1 MNKKNIVILFIYSF
15 LNSFLLYRA
24 CDVLYYLSKGI
35 TNNEYINYLTVGSI
49 ITIIFLV
56 PFGIIKDKYNRKY
69 ILLLSNLFLLVSTIF
84 FICADNVYLMGIG
97 ILITA
102 ISNLLSQGI
111 VISLLHS
118 YIKDKNEYSKM
129 YYKWSISYYTGYL
142 ISMVIGGIVAKY
154 SLVLMYY
161 LSLIPIILNFIVLF
175 MLDDKLEKEKKKNK
189 TTFLL
194 KESYT
199 LLKKNKILKTI
210 LLLEIVIMPL
220 AEILAESHP
229 EYLSKMG
236 ASTILIGIYTA
247 IMCTFGI
254 VGNKIASIQKNK
266 ISSFFIYTILFSISL
281 ILIGILSNYFAIVFI
296 VLFQCFYSV
305 TNNTS
310 NTVVQN
316 ECNDS
321 YRQTVLAIFTFIIS
335 ITEVII
341 CTITSFMFDK
351 IGLGNSYIILGIFG
365 ALITLIALLVYI
377 HFKKG
382 ERG

>member
-1 MNKKNIVILFIYSF
+1 MNIIIIFVYTFFN
-15 LNSFLLYRA
+15 NFLLYRA

-35 TNNEYINYLTVGSI
+35 TNNEYINYLTIGSI
-49 ITIIFLV
+49 ITIIFLI
-56 PFGIIKDKYNRKY
+56 PFGIIKDKFNRKY
-69 ILLLSNLFLLVSTIF
+69 ILLLSNLFLLISTLFYIY
-84 FICADNVYLMGIG
+84 ADDVYIMGIG
-97 ILITA
+97 ILMTA

-111 VISLLHS
+111 AISLLHS
-118 YIKDKNEYSKM
+118 YIENKSEYSKM
-129 YYKWSISYYTGYL
+129 YYKWSIFYYTGYL
-142 ISMVIGGIVAKY
+142 ISMILGGVVAKY

-175 MLDDKLEKEKKKNK
+175 MLDDKLEKEKEKNK

-365 ALITLIALLVYI
+365 VLITLIIYI
-377 HFKKG
+377 YFKK
-382 ERG
+382 RRT